1 MIALDLNRN
10 LNFNDFLCM
19 LYPIILRSIQ
29 FLSETPTSHSDR
41 NAEVKIYSEFPKNLF
56 VSILLLLFLI
66 VLVSL
71 FIQLALM
78 VYSAL
83 SFGELP
89 FTQESL
95 PYLLAYCLVNLLFIA
110 HLCLYFGYKEEI
122 VIANDQVQIQHGYF
136 SFFEK
141 TILNKDQL
149 MFSSIKENFIGNQH
163 LKVYYCASSK
173 NVDKSR
179 LQETDM
185 DTIIVGTYLV
195 EDQIE
200 TISQTIKRLSF

>member
-1 MIALDLNRN
+1 
-10 LNFNDFLCM
+10 M

-29 FLSETPTSHSDR
+29 FLSETPCSQNKRDK
-41 NAEVKIYSEFPKNLF
+41 EIKIYSEFPKNLF
-56 VSILLLLFLI
+56 VSILLLIFLI

-71 FIQLALM
+71 FIQLSIM
-78 VYSAL
+78 VYSAI
-83 SFGELP
+83 SIGELP

-95 PYLLAYCLVNLLFIA
+95 PYLLAYCLVNLLFLA

-122 VIANDQVQIQHGYF
+122 VFSDDSVFIQHGYF
-136 SFFEK
+136 SFFER

-149 MFSSIKENFIGNQH
+149 MFSSVKENFIGNQH
-163 LKVYYCASSK
+163 IKLYYCSSAK
-173 NVDKSR
+173 ALNKSH
-179 LQETDM
+179 LKEADI

-200 TISQTIKRLSF
+200 TISQMIKRLSF